1 MAKSIPMWWMCGSR
15 CPPSKQPEP
24 EPEPLPELP
33 PESPQKPPA
42 GADTQLRDAISSLT
56 DRIRHTEPETMLLLA
71 LLWILW
77 QEHADRKLLL
87 ALAYIIL

>member
-15 CPPSKQPEP
+15 CPPPRQPEP
-24 EPEPLPELP
+24 EPP
-33 PESPQKPPA
+33 PEIPPKPPA
-42 GADTQLRDAISSLT
+42 ASAPPDSPLCDVISSLSG
-56 DRIRHTEPETMLLLA
+56 RIRSTAPETMLLLA

-87 ALAYIIL
+87 ALAYIII